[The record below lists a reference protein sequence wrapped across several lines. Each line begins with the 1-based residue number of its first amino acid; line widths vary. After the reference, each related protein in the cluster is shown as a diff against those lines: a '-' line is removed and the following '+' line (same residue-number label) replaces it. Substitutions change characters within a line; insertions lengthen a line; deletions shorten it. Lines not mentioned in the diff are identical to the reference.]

1 MPSICEIHVSL
12 ATYMLE
18 VACGCCCCC
27 CSINLL
33 ASSSLIVVVVDAV
46 AAVAAVIA
54 AAAAAIKS
62 ARISVGRQEEI
73 NI

>member
-18 VACGCCCCC
+18 VACACCCC

-46 AAVAAVIA
+46 AAVAA
-54 AAAAAIKS
+54 AIKS

>member
-46 AAVAAVIA
+46 VAAV
-54 AAAAAIKS
+54 AAAIKS

>member
-33 ASSSLIVVVVDAV
+33 ASSSLIVVVVDV
-46 AAVAAVIA
+46 VV
-54 AAAAAIKS
+54 AAAAIKS

>member
-18 VACGCCCCC
+18 VACACCCC

-46 AAVAAVIA
+46 AA
-54 AAAAAIKS
+54 AAAIKS

>member
-46 AAVAAVIA
+46 AAVIV

>member
-46 AAVAAVIA
+46 AVAAVIV

>member
-46 AAVAAVIA
+46 AAVIVAV
-54 AAAAAIKS
+54 AAIKS

>member
-18 VACGCCCCC
+18 VVRCCCG
-27 CSINLL
+27 INLL
-33 ASSSLIVVVVDAV
+33 ASSSVIVVVVDAV
-46 AAVAAVIA
+46 AVAAVIVA
-54 AAAAAIKS
+54 AAGAGAAIKS

>member
-46 AAVAAVIA
+46 V

>member
-46 AAVAAVIA
+46 AAVIV
-54 AAAAAIKS
+54 AAAAIKS

>member
-46 AAVAAVIA
+46 AAIVV
-54 AAAAAIKS
+54 AAAAIKS

>member
-27 CSINLL
+27 SINLL

-46 AAVAAVIA
+46 AAAVAAVIVA
-54 AAAAAIKS
+54 VAAAIKS

>member
-27 CSINLL
+27 SINLL

-46 AAVAAVIA
+46 VAV
-54 AAAAAIKS
+54 AAAAIKS